1 MNYKLKDLIDVP
13 LLQKMQE
20 LLYLIYPCPTA
31 IIDNEGSRL
40 TQVAWLDICAKFH
53 RAHPECEQQCILSD
67 IRLSEMLSKGE
78 LFVSHKCPF
87 GLIDSAIRIEI
98 DGKHLGNFHIGQFL
112 YENPDTEYFRR
123 QAAKYGFDEN
133 EYLKSLS
140 EVPVRSEEKLAN
152 DIDRIKEF
160 VEIIAGL
167 GAKKLRES
175 ELERNL
181 QQGEE
186 RLRFYSDH
194 SPIGMIETDSEFK
207 ILLWNRKAEEMFG
220 LKSDEVMG
228 KSILDINFI
237 YEPDIPTVLE
247 LIHQLTAGPMNNA
260 MFTNRNYSADGG
272 VIICEWYNTVM
283 TDDEGKMKSVLS
295 QALDVTTRVNYEM
308 ALKESEER
316 FHLLF
321 TDAPMGYQ
329 SLDMDGN
336 LIEVNEKWC
345 DILGYSREEVIGR
358 WFGDFLV
365 PEYRN
370 LFSRR
375 FENFKFCG
383 QVKAEFEMFHKEG
396 RRMFIAFEGKIGND
410 FTGRFKQTHCILQDV
425 SAKRKA
431 EADLIKEKENAEKS
445 EKMKTELL
453 RKLNEAQQ
461 TANVGSWDW
470 DLKNGEV
477 WWSDELY
484 RIFEADKEK
493 YVPSLET
500 IVSFFHPEDTATCQS
515 AINELIKKG
524 HPFDKELRIISASGK
539 VKYCRATARTYSD
552 QNGITGKISGTLSDI
567 TGNKIIENEL
577 LRAKEKAEESDRLK
591 TAFLRNMSHE
601 VRTPLNSIVGFS
613 QLMVEKDR
621 SPEKLEKYAQ
631 LISSSSEKLIGII
644 TDVIDI
650 SRIQANQVEIN
661 LTEIELISFLRGIV
675 SSSLEKAERK
685 HLKLSL
691 VQKIPTE
698 NSVVVSDREML
709 TKIVFHLIDNALKFT
724 HSGSIELFS
733 SINNSNFL
741 ITVSD
746 TGIGISSEMCENIFK
761 PFVQVENDLCRNYGG
776 NGLGLPIV
784 KAFTELLKGS
794 VALSSEEN
802 KGSSFTITIPLNIP
816 VPQSCNG
823 KVDSCNFLKK
833 SSKVLIAEDE
843 YINFRYLYELLNSGN
858 IEIIYAPNGQH
869 AVDACRNDSSID
881 IVLMDLK
888 MPVMDGSTAAR
899 LIKQMR
905 PGLPIIAQMAYALES
920 ERIISFKCFD
930 DFIVKPIRKDVLR
943 KKLRKFLNIG

>member
-31 IIDNEGSRL
+31 IIDNEGNTL
-40 TQVAWLDICAKFH
+40 TRVAWLDICAKFH
-53 RAHPECEQQCILSD
+53 RVHPECERQCILSD
-67 IRLSEMLSKGE
+67 IHLSEMLSRGE

-112 YENPDTEYFRR
+112 FEKPDINYFKR
-123 QAAKYGFDEN
+123 QAAKYGFDEQ

-140 EVPVRSEEKLAN
+140 EVPVRSEEKLAT
-152 DIDRIKEF
+152 DIDRIKDF

-167 GAKKLRES
+167 GVKKLRES

-181 QQGEE
+181 RQGEE

-194 SPIGMIETDSEFK
+194 SPLGMLETDSEFK
-207 ILLWNRKAEEMFG
+207 ILFWNRKAEEMFG
-220 LKSDEVMG
+220 LKSDQVMG

-237 YEPDIPTVLE
+237 YEPDIPKVIESL
-247 LIHQLTAGPMNNA
+247 HQLTAGPMNNA
-260 MFTNRNYSADGG
+260 MFTNRNYSADRG
-272 VIICEWYNTVM
+272 VIVCEWYNTLM
-283 TDDEGKMKSVLS
+283 TDHEGKLKSVLS
-295 QALDVTTRVNYEM
+295 QALDITERVNYEM
-308 ALKESEER
+308 ALKENEER

-329 SLDMDGN
+329 SLDIDGN
-336 LIEVNEKWC
+336 LLEVNEKWC
-345 DILGYSREEVIGR
+345 DILGYSRQEVIGR
-358 WFGDFLV
+358 WFGDFLM

-370 LFSRR
+370 LFTQG
-375 FENFKFCG
+375 FEAFKICG
-383 QVKAEFEMFHKEG
+383 QVKAEFEMLHKEG
-396 RRMFIAFEGKIGND
+396 RRMFIAFEGKIGTD
-410 FTGRFKQTHCILQDV
+410 FTGHFKQTHCILQDV
-425 SAKRKA
+425 SARRKA
-431 EADLIKEKENAEKS
+431 EADLVREKENAEKS

-461 TANVGSWDW
+461 TANVGSWDL
-470 DLKNGEV
+470 DLKSGEV

-493 YVPSLET
+493 YVPSLES
-500 IVSFFHPEDTATCQS
+500 IVSFFHPEDTATYQN
-515 AINELIKKG
+515 ALNEIFKRG
-524 HPFDKELRIISASGK
+524 RPFDKELRIISALGK

-552 QNGITGKISGTLSDI
+552 QNGITGKMSGTFSDI

-601 VRTPLNSIVGFS
+601 IRTPLNSIVGFS
-613 QLMVEKDR
+613 QLMVEKDK

-661 LTEIELISFLRGIV
+661 LTEIELISFLHDIV
-675 SSSLEKAERK
+675 SSSMEKAEKK
-685 HLKLSL
+685 HLNFSL
-691 VQKIPTE
+691 IQKIPPE

-709 TKIVFHLIDNALKFT
+709 SKIVSHLIDNALKFT

-733 SINNSNFL
+733 SIDNSDFSF
-741 ITVSD
+741 TVTD

-802 KGSSFTITIPLNIP
+802 KGSSFTITIPLNVP
-816 VPQSCNG
+816 YPQSC
-823 KVDSCNFLKK
+823 KEKIDSFNFQKK
-833 SSKVLIAEDE
+833 RKVLIAEDE
-843 YINFRYLYELLNSGN
+843 YINFRYLYELLHSGDT
-858 IEIIYAPNGQH
+858 EIIYAPNGQH
-869 AVDACRNDSSID
+869 AVDACKYDSSID

-920 ERIISFKCFD
+920 ERILGKCFD
-930 DFIVKPIRKDVLR
+930 DFIVKPIRKDVLK
-943 KKLRKFLNIG
+943 KKLRKFINIG